1 MRNRR
6 DGPQSGSGLPI
17 LIGETV
23 PQAQSAP
30 SRDAKGKRRRAA
42 SRAGASTPRPRNAE
56 ASRTAILAAATAVFA
71 EKGLGGARVD
81 EIADRAGVNKA
92 LLYHYFGNKEALF
105 VAVLEATYEGIR
117 GAEAALELEALPPRE
132 AMTRLV
138 DFTWNYYLEHP
149 EFIHLVNSEN
159 LHRAVHLSRSEH
171 LSELHHPLVE
181 RIREIL
187 KRGVATGHFRRGV
200 DPVQLYITI
209 ASLGYFYLSNA
220 HTLGVVFERDLLS
233 ARARGGRRRH
243 IQEVVAGY
251 LRPDGE
257 TEA

>member
-1 MRNRR
+1 MPNPRPAVPRAETTKSRR
-6 DGPQSGSGLPI
+6 P
-17 LIGETV
+17 
-23 PQAQSAP
+23 A
-30 SRDAKGKRRRAA
+30 RRASGGRNA
-42 SRAGASTPRPRNAE
+42 RAPRPRNAE
-56 ASRTAILAAATAVFA
+56 ASRSAILAAATVEFA
-71 EKGLGGARVD
+71 QKGLGGARVD
-81 EIADRAGVNKA
+81 EIAERAGLNKA
-92 LLYHYFGNKEALF
+92 LLYHYFGSKDALF

-117 GAEAALELEALPPRE
+117 GAEAALDLEALPPRE
-132 AMTRLV
+132 AMARLV

-159 LHRAVHLSRSEH
+159 LHRAEHLARSER
-171 LSELHHPLVE
+171 LGELHHPLVE

-187 KRGVATGHFRRGV
+187 TRGESTGEFRPGV

-233 ARARGGRRRH
+233 ARARGRRRRH

-251 LRPDGE
+251 LRPDSE
-257 TEA
+257 VDA